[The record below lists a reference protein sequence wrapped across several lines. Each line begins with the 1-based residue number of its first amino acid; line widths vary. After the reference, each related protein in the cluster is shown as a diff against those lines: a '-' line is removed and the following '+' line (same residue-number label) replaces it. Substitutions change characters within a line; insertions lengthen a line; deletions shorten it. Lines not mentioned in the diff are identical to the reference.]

1 MYLCVIYLSLYDILS
16 SNDLINLMNQLL
28 CKDCVTLS
36 LNLNSA
42 YLKRTVQT
50 FYVGYKELNP
60 LSTKYTCIIQIV
72 IYEKKI
78 IILSNDRIMTFE

>member
-16 SNDLINLMNQLL
+16 SNDLINLINQLIWE
-28 CKDCVTLS
+28 DCVTLS

-50 FYVGYKELNP
+50 IYVGYKFID
-60 LSTKYTCIIQIV
+60 TCIIQIV
-72 IYEKKI
+72 IYEI
-78 IILSNDRIMTFE
+78 IYLILSNDRIMTFE